1 MRRLLQKDQ
10 ERAGGADVDEMVLVE
25 AGAGRDSAAGRG
37 SAALCSPSLT
47 DKNGDNRDGAF
58 DF

>member
-1 MRRLLQKDQ
+1 MQKDQ
-10 ERAGGADVDEMVLVE
+10 ELAGGADVDEKVLVE